1 MEGFDKLAQELSE
14 LEKAISELDGE
25 IANVSFDPQDPQ
37 SIDLA
42 IQQINAVVDERLAS
56 YSSNEFVATI
66 AEDIKE
72 EFRNQVLENA
82 TAARLNG
89 DDDW

>member
-1 MEGFDKLAQELSE
+1 MEGLDSLAQELSE
-14 LEKAISELDGE
+14 LEKALSELEGE
-25 IANVSFDPQDPQ
+25 IANVSFNSQDPQ

-56 YSSNEFVATI
+56 YSNNELIATI

-82 TAARLNG
+82 NAARLNG
-89 DDDW
+89 DDD